1 MNPSCPFSFFNLREM
16 KKTTLVFWF
25 GLALMNCDQKSNSG
39 SADEDADPQFLISND
54 AVGYFEI
61 GNAWRDLAASR
72 YGYQFVQEYG
82 VCADG
87 CCDGGFLLGDEV
99 VPGEQG
105 KTIRNPELTIGAA
118 QMDIDPE
125 DGQPDD
131 PNLFFVKTEICEGW
145 YRKDRVRYIII
156 HSERYRTKEGIGV
169 GSSLRELQ
177 DQFGPLK
184 FYVGFI
190 EEDAHAMQVVLPD
203 YPNVQFVLDVNDYQ
217 GDWTQISFTE
227 LNNALTISDF
237 RSTAKIRNLIF
248 GKTY

>member
-1 MNPSCPFSFFNLREM
+1 MAHPARMLSDA
-16 KKTTLVFWF
+16 KKTAVVFLF
-25 GLALMNCDQKSNSG
+25 GLTLMNCDQKLNSG
-39 SADEDADPQFLISND
+39 SADEDADRQFLISND
-54 AVGYFEI
+54 AVGYFQI
-61 GNAWRDLAASR
+61 GNAWRDPAASR

-99 VPGEQG
+99 VSGEQG
-105 KTIRNPELTIGAA
+105 KTVRNPELTIGAA
-118 QMDIDPE
+118 QMDLDPE

-131 PNLFFVKTEICEGW
+131 PNLFLVKTEICDGW
-145 YRKDRVRYIII
+145 FFKDRIRYIIVYTD
-156 HSERYRTKEGIGV
+156 RYQTKEGIGV

-190 EEDAHAMQVVLPD
+190 EEDAHAMQVVLRD
-203 YPNVQFVLDVNDYQ
+203 YPNVQFVLDVDDYK
-217 GDWTQISFTE
+217 GDWTQISSTE
-227 LNNALTISDF
+227 LNNSLTISDF
-237 RSTAKIRNLIF
+237 RSTAKIRNLIV